1 MSFFGRKKK
10 NQNKTADENDIIE
23 QKILNEEK
31 KDMMVQRKDSK
42 GG

>member
-10 NQNKTADENDIIE
+10 NQNKAADENEIIE

-31 KDMMVQRKDSK
+31 KDMIR
-42 GG
+42 G